1 MIDGGGG
8 INTPTGIAEGGR
20 RLLVVV
26 MRGIVSGALLAAC
39 TSSLGTFPRVAL
51 LSPLDGHK
59 MLRPNEAVTEC
70 RAEGPAAPTVDGVDD
85 LAQEAL
91 RRLLA
96 LDDEANAV
104 INARVESTW
113 WSIGV
118 YGRRCVT
125 LRGDLVRSTSTVLLP
140 MPGVHGEHG
149 GH

>member
-1 MIDGGGG
+1 MIDGRSG
-8 INTPTGIAEGGR
+8 INTRTRIAEACRGL
-20 RLLVVV
+20 LLVFMGGVAP
-26 MRGIVSGALLAAC
+26 GLLVAAC
-39 TSSLGTFPRVAL
+39 TTSVGTFPRIGL
-51 LSPLDGHK
+51 LSPADGHK
-59 MLRPNEAVTEC
+59 MLRPNESVTEC
-70 RAEGPAAPTVDGVDD
+70 RAEGPAATAGDGIDD

-125 LRGDLVRSTSTVLLP
+125 LRGDLVRSTTTVLLP
-140 MPGVHGEHG
+140 MPGGHAGHG